1 MASSTDPGRAGPGL
15 LSSVLLLLVLAWLS
29 GPVGAVSERGKW
41 IIDIDNKTL
50 KENNLFNFTKTLFS
64 NSSIHLKLVAETCNS
79 SAPFRLNISW
89 YLRNSHCYNEIS
101 KINAKYYFRSTK
113 VQLGGGSGYYVF
125 HQYPE
130 INCQA
135 HFGLDTFDVKTRLRD
150 HLLQTTTEKTSGLT
164 KREVVPPKPK
174 AAASAKEGASA
185 ETGKAAVP
193 SKKKDAGLD
202 VVAESWEDGPYM
214 FILNIREIKDPA
226 NPPHALEPTPA
237 GQHGGSSRLHLSL

>member
-1 MASSTDPGRAGPGL
+1 MSQHKFDNASLNSRQRQPEPGRAQLVVSCRGGLAAAAAGFFFLLALMASSTDPGRAGPGL

-101 KINAKYYFRSTK
+101 KIN
-113 VQLGGGSGYYVF
+113 
-125 HQYPE
+125 
-130 INCQA
+130 
-135 HFGLDTFDVKTRLRD
+135 FGLDTFDVKTRLRD

-164 KREVVPPKPK
+164 EEREVVPQSQGLHMKHTQSK
-174 AAASAKEGASA
+174 AAASAEGRCLQQRAGKLLSSKE
-185 ETGKAAVP
+185 ELEERT
-193 SKKKDAGLD
+193 L
-202 VVAESWEDGPYM
+202 
-214 FILNIREIKDPA
+214 FILNIRRSKPFLRPGA
-226 NPPHALEPTPA
+226 YTVVYT
-237 GQHGGSSRLHLSL
+237 